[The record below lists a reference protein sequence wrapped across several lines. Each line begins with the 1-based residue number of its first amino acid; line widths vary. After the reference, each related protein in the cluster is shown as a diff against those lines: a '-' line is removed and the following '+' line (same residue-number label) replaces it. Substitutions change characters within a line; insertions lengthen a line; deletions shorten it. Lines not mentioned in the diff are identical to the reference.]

1 MNSDRPLW
9 PRWARNLFLIQ
20 LMLNLVI
27 WIAVFGFIFAGRV
40 RQRVEV
46 ESLAREVAAQKDQFD
61 RLRDEVAAAKAGVG
75 TTTGAI
81 GGFEMRLQTMDTWI
95 QTTRGRL
102 KESGFDTP
110 NYSPYK
116 E

>member
-46 ESLAREVAAQKDQFD
+46 ESLGDEVATQERELEK
-61 RLRDEVAAAKAGVG
+61 LRDEVSKAKDD
-75 TTTGAI
+75 
-81 GGFEMRLQTMDTWI
+81 MRGWWDIDSRNL
-95 QTTRGRL
+95 R
-102 KESGFDTP
+102 KEIMAEVEKTLEEDRR
-110 NYSPYK
+110 
-116 E
+116 